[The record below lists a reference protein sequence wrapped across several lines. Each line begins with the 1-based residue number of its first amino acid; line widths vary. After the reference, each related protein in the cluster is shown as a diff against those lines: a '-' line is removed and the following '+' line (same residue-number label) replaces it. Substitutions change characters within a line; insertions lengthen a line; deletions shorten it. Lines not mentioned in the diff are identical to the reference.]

1 MCIYIL
7 YKIYFITYK
16 LYDYKSYIFF
26 LNHSSW
32 WDGEKYDLFMIIFY
46 SKNAVLNYERN
57 NRDARCVAMSNYW
70 KKSFLGTR
78 ERNVAR
84 ERVARDSPLLFLKG
98 HRGPLVLGEI
108 TRSWLAGLAFASAR
122 SASRSARRRG
132 SSVPLKVHSKR
143 RRKMLHLLLLRERR
157 VSRQM
162 ERGGERTLVISLP
175 STKGWECAWIRARAT
190 KQRDRRRKQGN
201 PSHRWNNLNHD
212 LAFGICLKIC
222 LILFTR
228 L

>member
-1 MCIYIL
+1 MYRHVELLERIIL
-7 YKIYFITYK
+7 GNSRK
-16 LYDYKSYIFF
+16 
-26 LNHSSW
+26 
-32 WDGEKYDLFMIIFY
+32 E
-46 SKNAVLNYERN
+46 
-57 NRDARCVAMSNYW
+57 C
-70 KKSFLGTR
+70 R
-78 ERNVAR
+78 ERKGCAR
-84 ERVARDSPLLFLKG
+84 FPSSLSLKG

-157 VSRQM
+157 VSPQM

-175 STKGWECAWIRARAT
+175 STEGWECAWIRARAT
-190 KQRDRRRKQGN
+190 KQRDRRRKRGN
-201 PSHRWNNLNHD
+201 PLHRRTSLNHD

-222 LILFTR
+222 LILSKR
-228 L
+228 LAVAF